1 MTTVELG
8 ETMSDDRVQTQDEK
22 ALDKRKLTWGLFGLT
37 VPVLLLFFGLLYLV
51 DGIGQRETTVPWTG
65 AGSISLAASPPEFRV
80 DPSQRRIS
88 YRGLPEENTEQ
99 ELQGLIND
107 ADVQGAAGRSYYAA
121 VDNLMFDASRAN
133 PFATMVLLGLAG
145 LAGVLGVQTRSIT
158 NFVGHACFRAD
169 LNLPRWWP
177 YYVTRPLAG
186 YVLGVV
192 VVLIV
197 KSGILTV
204 PGDAASS
211 LWWVS
216 LAFLA
221 GFGEDEFRQRL
232 RVVSKALF
240 GEVDAK
246 DLAATAK

>member
-1 MTTVELG
+1 M
-8 ETMSDDRVQTQDEK
+8 QTAAEK
-22 ALDKRKLTWGLFGLT
+22 ALDKRKLTKGLIALT
-37 VPVLLLFFGLLYLV
+37 VPVLVMVFGLLYLV
-51 DGIGQRETTVPWTG
+51 DGIGQRESKVPWAG
-65 AGSISLAASPPEFRV
+65 AGSIRLAASPSEFRV
-80 DPSQRRIS
+80 DPNQKLVS
-88 YRGLPEENTEQ
+88 YRGLPGGDTEQ
-99 ELQGLIND
+99 ELQALIND
-107 ADVQGAAGRSYYAA
+107 ADAQGPIGQSYYAA
-121 VDNLMFDASRAN
+121 IDNLMFDASRAN
-133 PFATMVLLGLAG
+133 AFATVILLGLAG

-158 NFVGHACFRAD
+158 NFVGHACFKGD

-177 YYVTRPLAG
+177 YYVIRPLTG
-186 YVLGVV
+186 FVLGLV
-192 VVLIV
+192 VVLVV

-246 DLAATAK
+246 DLAMTSRLTQRDGLQ